1 MYMQHNT
8 SHIINRLKQQPRHSD
23 IFDDGKK
30 ALADLENL
38 TRIAKLSVD
47 ALLNAVDS
55 MDTRLS
61 IVGKVSRGLD
71 RVIQTNEFL
80 AKSIN
85 EINKSMSVLEVRNS
99 AINKTFGVN
108 SISAAL
114 LADSFQQIGKNL
126 KITNDQTNKY
136 AGSIHKLIPTVNQLS
151 KENNTTYQGLIATQ
165 HVLQTQLGLTEELT
179 NSYSLYATQ
188 TGKNAATQ
196 LQVAERIAK
205 ELDPKG
211 TVGVFNSIV
220 SDIAATSADVQLQFG
235 RIPGELE
242 VASLKA
248 KQLGFS
254 LTQMAKSGDTLLNI
268 ESSIGQELE
277 YQLLSGRRLVGNEKA
292 QANLRGRSLTD
303 AYRQAT
309 IAGKASDQADILK
322 TILEQEGDVL
332 STNLIARRQ
341 MSELLG
347 TDEGTL
353 SRALQKKKL
362 LEQAGMKGINFTLV
376 GDDLMNALKS
386 VNAKSEDIAKIMKSD
401 EHDTRTTNEI
411 AAQQLQVL
419 QDMKIMMMLEG
430 TDLKNNFAVISAL
443 QKSMQDES
451 LKREKNNPFLELK
464 PNELKTLGK
473 TYMSAQIFKKKAA
486 AINDATSLDGSNVL
500 NSTTQ
505 GNGALTVD
513 VEDAIIPPGLG
524 GVISMPAG
532 TVGFQENDG
541 VAIGTN
547 IIPNSSTNSSTNA
560 SGNAD
565 IMQLAAAIITAI
577 QQQTRAL
584 KQGSGF
590 GEGMNTSYFS

>member
-1 MYMQHNT
+1 MNQN
-8 SHIINRLKQQPRHSD
+8 SHIINRLKHQPRHGD

-38 TRIAKLSVD
+38 TQITKLSVD

-55 MDTRLS
+55 MDARLS
-61 IVGKVSRGLD
+61 IAGKISRGLD
-71 RVIQTNEFL
+71 KVIQTNEFL

-108 SISAAL
+108 SISAAR
-114 LADSFQQIGKNL
+114 LADSFQQISKNL

-136 AGSIHKLIPTVNQLS
+136 AGSIHKLIPTVNQLG

-196 LQVAERIAK
+196 LQVADQIAK
-205 ELDPKG
+205 ALDPEG
-211 TVGVFNSIV
+211 TIGVFNSIV
-220 SDIAATSADVQLQFG
+220 SDIAQTTADVQLQFG
-235 RIPGELE
+235 RVPGQLE

-254 LTQMAKSGDTLLNI
+254 LAQVAKTGDNLLNI
-268 ESSIGQELE
+268 ESSIAQELE
-277 YQLLSGRRLVGNEKA
+277 YQLLSGHRLVDVN
-292 QANLRGRSLTD
+292 GRSLTD

-309 IAGKASDQADILK
+309 IAGKAADQADILK

-332 STNLIARRQ
+332 NNNLIARRQ

-347 TDEGTL
+347 TDEVTL

-362 LEQAGMKGINFTLV
+362 LEKSGIEGINFTLV

-386 VNAKSEDIAKIMKSD
+386 ARVDSKKIAEIMKNTD
-401 EHDTRTTNEI
+401 YDTRTTMEI
-411 AAQQLQVL
+411 EAQQLQVL

-451 LKREKNNPFLELK
+451 LKREKTNPFLELK
-464 PNELKTLGK
+464 PDELKTLGK
-473 TYMSAQIFKKKAA
+473 TFMTAQIFAKKTELLSE
-486 AINDATSLDGSNVL
+486 ATSTAGSATL
-500 NSTTQ
+500 NATPQ
-505 GNGALTVD
+505 GNGALTAV

-547 IIPNSSTNSSTNA
+547 IGTSSSTSNN
-560 SGNAD
+560 D
-565 IMQLAAAIITAI
+565 IMQMATAIVAAI

-584 KQGSGF
+584 KQDSVF
-590 GEGMNTSYFS
+590 SAGMNTSYFS

>member
-1 MYMQHNT
+1 MQQDT
-8 SHIINRLKQQPRHSD
+8 SHIINRLKRQPRHGTSLPS
-23 IFDDGKK
+23 IDDLRK
-30 ALADLENL
+30 AAADLANITKL
-38 TRIAKLSVD
+38 GIDAAKAMEDVV
-47 ALLNAVDS
+47 NS
-55 MDTRLS
+55 MTTTTTV
-61 IVGKVSRGLD
+61 VGQVSRGLD
-71 RVIQTNEFL
+71 KVIQFNEYL
-80 AKSIN
+80 ANGIN
-85 EINKSMSVLEVRNS
+85 AINKSMSILEIRNL
-99 AINKTFGVN
+99 AINKSFGIN
-108 SISAAL
+108 SIATAKLS
-114 LADSFQQIGKNL
+114 DSFSKLGKNL
-126 KITNDQTNKY
+126 GITNDQTNQY
-136 AGSIHKLIPTVNQLS
+136 ASSIHKLIPTVNQLD

-165 HVLQTQLGLTEELT
+165 YVLQTQLGLTDELA
-179 NSYSLYATQ
+179 NSYSSYATQ

-196 LQVAERIAK
+196 IQVADKIAK
-205 ELDPKG
+205 ALDPKG

-220 SDIAATSADVQLQFG
+220 SDIAQTTADVQLQFG

-254 LTQMAKSGDTLLNI
+254 LAQMAKTGDTLLNI

-292 QANLRGRSLTD
+292 QANLRGKSLTD

-341 MSELLG
+341 MTELLG
-347 TDEGTL
+347 TDEATL

-362 LEQAGMKGINFTLV
+362 LEEAGMEGINFTLV
-376 GDDLMNALKS
+376 GDDLMSALKA

-419 QDMKIMMMLEG
+419 QDQLILQMVASTANK
-430 TDLKNNFAVISAL
+430 TQFDVISKLREA
-443 QKSMQDES
+443 MQTESKNREKDSVFLKASAAGLES
-451 LKREKNNPFLELK
+451 LGYTFLAKDVIDKVDGVKATVTSREGSAKM
-464 PNELKTLGK
+464 KTEP
-473 TYMSAQIFKKKAA
+473 
-486 AINDATSLDGSNVL
+486 
-500 NSTTQ
+500 Q
-505 GNGALTVD
+505 GVGAMTGADDL
-513 VEDAIIPPGLG
+513 
-524 GVISMPAG
+524 ISPAG
-532 TVGFQENDG
+532 YGARVLTFPEDTLQPDIALNNKDTVFAMTDTSNR
-541 VAIGTN
+541 
-547 IIPNSSTNSSTNA
+547 STQS

-565 IMQLAAAIITAI
+565 IMQMATAIVTAI

-584 KQGSGF
+584 KQGSSF

>member
-1 MYMQHNT
+1 MQHNT
-8 SHIINRLKQQPRHSD
+8 SHIINRLKQQPRHGTWE
-23 IFDDGKK
+23 DDLKK
-30 ALADLENL
+30 VWGDLEKV
-38 TRIAKLSVD
+38 TKIGADAAKAMS
-47 ALLNAVDS
+47 AVVES
-55 MDTRLS
+55 MSTTTTV
-61 IVGKVSRGLD
+61 VGQVSRGLD
-71 RVIQTNEFL
+71 KVIQFNEFL
-80 AKSIN
+80 ANGIN
-85 EINKSMSVLEVRNS
+85 AINKSMSILEIRNL
-99 AINKTFGVN
+99 AINKSFGIN
-108 SISAAL
+108 SIATARLS
-114 LADSFQQIGKNL
+114 DSFSKLGKNL
-126 KITNDQTNKY
+126 GITNDQTNQY
-136 AGSIHKLIPTVNQLS
+136 ASSIHKLIPTVNQLD

-165 HVLQTQLGLTEELT
+165 YVLQTQLGLTEELT

-220 SDIAATSADVQLQFG
+220 SDIAETSADVQLQFG

-362 LEQAGMKGINFTLV
+362 LEEAGMKGIDFTLV

-419 QDMKIMMMLEG
+419 QDQLILQMVASTSTKTQFDVISKLREAMQNESKNREKTSVFLKASAAGLESLGYAFLAKDILAKGDGVKDEVKSSAGSSKMQTEPEG
-430 TDLKNNFAVISAL
+430 T
-443 QKSMQDES
+443 
-451 LKREKNNPFLELK
+451 
-464 PNELKTLGK
+464 
-473 TYMSAQIFKKKAA
+473 
-486 AINDATSLDGSNVL
+486 
-500 NSTTQ
+500 
-505 GNGALTVD
+505 GAMV
-513 VEDAIIPPGLG
+513 VKDAIIPPGLG

-565 IMQLAAAIITAI
+565 IMQMAAAIITAI

>member
-1 MYMQHNT
+1 MQHNT
-8 SHIINRLKQQPRHSD
+8 SHIINRLKQQPRHGD
-23 IFDDGKK
+23 TFDDGKK
-30 ALADLENL
+30 ALAELENL
-38 TRIAKLSVD
+38 TQIAKLSVD

-71 RVIQTNEFL
+71 KVIQTNEFL

-85 EINKSMSVLEVRNS
+85 EINKSMSVLEVRNL

-136 AGSIHKLIPTVNQLS
+136 AGSIHKLIPTVSQLG
-151 KENNTTYQGLIATQ
+151 KENNLTYQGLIATQ
-165 HVLQTQLGLTEELT
+165 HVLQTQLGLTEELS

-188 TGKNAATQ
+188 TGKNAANQ
-196 LQVAERIAK
+196 LLVTDQIAK
-205 ELDPKG
+205 KLDPDG
-211 TVGVFNSIV
+211 TIGVFNSIV
-220 SDIAATSADVQLQFG
+220 SDIAQSTADIQLQFG

-254 LTQMAKSGDTLLNI
+254 LAQVAKTGDNLLNI

-277 YQLLSGRRLVGNEKA
+277 YQLLSGHRLVGSEKA

-309 IAGKASDQADILK
+309 IAGKAADQADILK

-347 TDEGTL
+347 TDEATL

-362 LEQAGMKGINFTLV
+362 LEEAGMKGIDFTMV
-376 GDDLMNALKS
+376 GDDLMNALKTANVDS
-386 VNAKSEDIAKIMKSD
+386 KKIAEIMKSD

-464 PNELKTLGK
+464 PDELKTLGK
-473 TYMSAQIFKKKAA
+473 TFMSAQILAKKTEVLSE
-486 AINDATSLDGSNVL
+486 ATSMGGSTVL

-505 GNGALTVD
+505 GNGALTAV

-547 IIPNSSTNSSTNA
+547 IITNSSTNSSSNK
-560 SGNAD
+560 D
-565 IMQLAAAIITAI
+565 IMQMAAAIVTAI

-584 KQGSGF
+584 KQDTVFSQ
-590 GEGMNTSYFS
+590 GMNTSYFS

>member
-1 MYMQHNT
+1 MNQN
-8 SHIINRLKQQPRHSD
+8 SHIINRLKHQPRHGN

-38 TRIAKLSVD
+38 TQITKLSVD

-55 MDTRLS
+55 MDARLS
-61 IVGKVSRGLD
+61 IAGKISRGLD
-71 RVIQTNEFL
+71 KVIQTNEFL

-108 SISAAL
+108 SISAAR
-114 LADSFQQIGKNL
+114 LADSFQQISKNL

-136 AGSIHKLIPTVNQLS
+136 AGSIHKLLPTVNQLG

-196 LQVAERIAK
+196 LQVADQIAK
-205 ELDPKG
+205 ALDPEG
-211 TVGVFNSIV
+211 TIGVFNSIV
-220 SDIAATSADVQLQFG
+220 SDIAQTSADIQLQFG
-235 RIPGELE
+235 RVPGQLE

-254 LTQMAKSGDTLLNI
+254 LAQIAKTGDNLLNI

-277 YQLLSGRRLVGNEKA
+277 YQLLSGHRLVDVN
-292 QANLRGRSLTD
+292 GRSLTD

-309 IAGKASDQADILK
+309 LQGDQVKMADSLN

-332 STNLIARRQ
+332 RGNLIARRQ
-341 MSELLG
+341 MAELLG
-347 TDEGTL
+347 TDEATL

-362 LEQAGMKGINFTLV
+362 LEEAGMKGIDFNLV
-376 GDDLMNALKS
+376 GDDLMSALKS
-386 VNAKSEDIAKIMKSD
+386 ANVDSKKIAEIMKSD
-401 EHDTRTTNEI
+401 EHDTRTTMEI
-411 AAQQLQVL
+411 EAQQLQVL

-451 LKREKNNPFLELK
+451 LKREKTNPFLELK
-464 PNELKTLGK
+464 PDELKTLGK
-473 TYMSAQIFKKKAA
+473 TFMTAQIFAKKTELLSE
-486 AINDATSLDGSNVL
+486 AISTAGSATL
-500 NSTTQ
+500 NATPQ
-505 GNGALTVD
+505 GNGALTAV

-547 IIPNSSTNSSTNA
+547 IGTSSSTSNN
-560 SGNAD
+560 D
-565 IMQLAAAIITAI
+565 IMQMATAIVAAI

-584 KQGSGF
+584 KQDSVF
-590 GEGMNTSYFS
+590 SAGMNTSYFS

>member
-8 SHIINRLKQQPRHSD
+8 SHIINRLKHQPRHSD

-55 MDTRLS
+55 MDARLS
-61 IVGKVSRGLD
+61 IAGKISRGLD
-71 RVIQTNEFL
+71 KVIQTNEFL

-85 EINKSMSVLEVRNS
+85 EINKSMSVLEIRNS

-108 SISAAL
+108 SISAAK
-114 LADSFQQIGKNL
+114 LADSFQKIGKNL
-126 KITNDQTNKY
+126 GITNDQTNKY
-136 AGSIHKLIPTVNQLS
+136 AGSIHKLIPTVNQLD

-165 HVLQTQLGLTEELT
+165 HVLQTQLGLSEELA
-179 NSYSLYATQ
+179 NSYSSYATQ

-196 LQVAERIAK
+196 IQVADEIAK
-205 ELDPKG
+205 ALDPKG

-220 SDIAATSADVQLQFG
+220 SDIAQTTADVQLQFG

-254 LTQMAKSGDTLLNI
+254 LAQMAKTGDTLLNI

-292 QANLRGRSLTD
+292 QANLRGKSLTD

-347 TDEGTL
+347 TDEATL

-362 LEQAGMKGINFTLV
+362 LEEAGMDGINFTLV
-376 GDDLMNALKS
+376 GDELMSALKS
-386 VNAKSEDIAKIMKSD
+386 VNADSEDIAKIMKAD

-419 QDMKIMMMLEG
+419 QDLKIMMMLEG

-464 PNELKTLGK
+464 PDELKTLGK
-473 TYMSAQIFKKKAA
+473 TFMSAQIFGKKTQLLSEAKSTA
-486 AINDATSLDGSNVL
+486 GSTIV
-500 NSTTQ
+500 NSTQ
-505 GNGALTVD
+505 GNGALTTV

-547 IIPNSSTNSSTNA
+547 IGTSSS

-565 IMQLAAAIITAI
+565 IMQMATAIVTAI

-584 KQGSGF
+584 KQGSSF

>member
-1 MYMQHNT
+1 MQHNT
-8 SHIINRLKQQPRHSD
+8 SHIINRLKHQPRHSD

-55 MDTRLS
+55 MDARLS
-61 IVGKVSRGLD
+61 IAGKISRGLD
-71 RVIQTNEFL
+71 KVIQTNEFL

-85 EINKSMSVLEVRNS
+85 EINKSMSVLEIRNS

-108 SISAAL
+108 SISAAK
-114 LADSFQQIGKNL
+114 LADSFQKIGKNL
-126 KITNDQTNKY
+126 GITNDQTNKY
-136 AGSIHKLIPTVNQLS
+136 AGSIHKLIPTVNQLD

-165 HVLQTQLGLTEELT
+165 HVLQTQLGLSEELA
-179 NSYSLYATQ
+179 NSYSSYATQ

-196 LQVAERIAK
+196 IQVADEIAK
-205 ELDPKG
+205 ALDPKG

-220 SDIAATSADVQLQFG
+220 SDIAQTTADVQLQFG

-254 LTQMAKSGDTLLNI
+254 LAQMAKTGDTLLNI

-292 QANLRGRSLTD
+292 QANLRGKSLTD

-347 TDEGTL
+347 TDEATL

-362 LEQAGMKGINFTLV
+362 LEEAGMDGINFTLV
-376 GDDLMNALKS
+376 GDELMSALKS
-386 VNAKSEDIAKIMKSD
+386 VNADSEDIAKIMKAD

-419 QDMKIMMMLEG
+419 QDLKIMMMLEG

-464 PNELKTLGK
+464 PDELKTLGK
-473 TYMSAQIFKKKAA
+473 TFMSAQIFGKKTQLLSEAKSTA
-486 AINDATSLDGSNVL
+486 GSTIV
-500 NSTTQ
+500 NSTQ
-505 GNGALTVD
+505 GNGALTTV

-547 IIPNSSTNSSTNA
+547 IGTSSS

-565 IMQLAAAIITAI
+565 IMQMATAIVTAI

-584 KQGSGF
+584 KQGSSF